1 MNFTP
6 VLLEIGDPVIHQ
18 SPFKE
23 LDKIG
28 RNKSHRANGGRPR
41 YGRVFNK
48 YIDVPEPYFKS
59 KHARTRGRLTSTV
72 IAEWHYSIKFE
83 DGTTYECS
91 QYIADRFLR
100 VGTRKKSARKG

>member
-1 MNFTP
+1 MNYFPMVT
-6 VLLEIGDPVIHQ
+6 LSIGDPVIHQ
-18 SPFKE
+18 SPFKV
-23 LDKIG
+23 
-28 RNKSHRANGGRPR
+28 RPYRANGGRPR
-41 YGRVFNK
+41 YGIVTDK
-48 YIDVPEPYFKS
+48 YIDVPTPHFAA
-59 KHARTRGRLTSTV
+59 KHAPTRGRLTSTV